1 MVNGLFRYP
10 ACRSIQGSP
19 ITPYIWD
26 DRCKP
31 EDAADRIREVYDL
44 GREKRKELGL
54 KGREWLLSEE
64 AKMTAAH
71 MGQNFIDNINI
82 LFKNWEP
89 VDKFTID
96 KVEDKKSTYN
106 PNAVQY
112 TPEFKQKLKEV
123 LS

>member
-1 MVNGLFRYP
+1 MDEVQDQIETLIDDIERDS
-10 ACRSIQGSP
+10 SITKAE
-19 ITPYIWD
+19 ILLTLYKLKEKI
-26 DRCKP
+26 
-31 EDAADRIREVYDL
+31 EDYNLGKEEIIR
-44 GREKRKELGL
+44 RGL